1 MSVGR
6 ELRQLYDTAI
16 YESVRGTEQ
25 WMQVCK
31 LTGQLYRYEFENILM
46 IYIQRPDAA
55 LVADYGKWKEVG
67 RYVKRGSKGIAVFP
81 SRALKPKIN
90 YVFDISDT
98 GGKNRDLTW
107 VLDGETRDS
116 YASYLKRESGEPEPD
131 AKDGRIKE
139 SAIDFLKSFTEN
151 RIGVIMDLEF
161 GERIAGLADIAG
173 TKMIMVDD
181 ETQEITAEEAVK
193 RSVIYTVFTRCGFA
207 LPPEKQDFSFITGF
221 TLEKEIYCLG
231 SLVSDISCEVLR
243 NIAKEL
249 KQMTER
255 SIAYGR
261 NGIDVPY
268 GNGRDAVS
276 QPENAG
282 GRNIHSG
289 PGQIR
294 GEGDGIPKENHKS
307 RYRMLARFRMLAEKM
322 EEVQEEADR
331 MMEIL
336 EKKYLENNPLQNSDS
351 TMEMWNLREQ
361 ARRLAEEIVMAG
373 IVMKYH

>member
-207 LPPEKQDFSFITGF
+207 LPPEKQDFSFIT
-221 TLEKEIYCLG
+221 
-231 SLVSDISCEVLR
+231 
-243 NIAKEL
+243 
-249 KQMTER
+249 
-255 SIAYGR
+255 
-261 NGIDVPY
+261 
-268 GNGRDAVS
+268 
-276 QPENAG
+276 
-282 GRNIHSG
+282 
-289 PGQIR
+289 
-294 GEGDGIPKENHKS
+294 
-307 RYRMLARFRMLAEKM
+307 
-322 EEVQEEADR
+322 
-331 MMEIL
+331 
-336 EKKYLENNPLQNSDS
+336 
-351 TMEMWNLREQ
+351 
-361 ARRLAEEIVMAG
+361 
-373 IVMKYH
+373 